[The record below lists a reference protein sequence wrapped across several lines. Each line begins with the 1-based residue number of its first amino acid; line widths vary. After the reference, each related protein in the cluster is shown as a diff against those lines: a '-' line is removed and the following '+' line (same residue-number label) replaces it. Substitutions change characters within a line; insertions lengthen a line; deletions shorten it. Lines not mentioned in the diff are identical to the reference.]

1 MEQQLLS
8 VSETAAILGLT
19 PKCVWSWVHSA
30 RIASVR
36 IVGSRRI
43 ERSTVEQ
50 MISDGR
56 TNVGVVPKLTLRGS
70 GVHKTPTK
78 PKGAKNKARPL
89 PVITPVQTPV
99 PSGGWVT
106 GPGALKSVNL
116 KK

>member
-8 VSETAAILGLT
+8 VNETATILGLT
-19 PKCVWSWVHSA
+19 PKCVWSWIHTA

-50 MISDGR
+50 MISEGR
-56 TNVGVVPKLTLRGS
+56 TNVGVVPKLTTKG
-70 GVHKTPTK
+70 GGTPHAGPRRTGK
-78 PKGAKNKARPL
+78 KNKPRPL

-99 PSGGWVT
+99 PSAGWVT
-106 GPGALKSVNL
+106 GPDVLKNVST